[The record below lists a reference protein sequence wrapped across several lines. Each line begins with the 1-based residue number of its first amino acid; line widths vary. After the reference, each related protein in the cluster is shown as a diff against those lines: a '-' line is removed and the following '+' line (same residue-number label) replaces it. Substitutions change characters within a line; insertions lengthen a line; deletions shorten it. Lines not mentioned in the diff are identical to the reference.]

1 MEGEKERGREAKES
15 YKNHR
20 QAARAANTVPQV
32 HQRKQGKS
40 LATDRRRKKKE
51 HNRLPP
57 HLTSRAITRILG
69 HVNISSQRMRFKR
82 RPLCFIG
89 ASDFYEIS
97 RQRGTRP
104 ARCDRACSLEVGRI
118 QLSPTCKPL
127 VANSKFRLGGFCGA
141 QRLADVFRECA
152 NIQTHAGK
160 PNLE

>member
-1 MEGEKERGREAKES
+1 M
-15 YKNHR
+15 R
-20 QAARAANTVPQV
+20 QVF
-32 HQRKQGKS
+32 QRKQGKVWQP
-40 LATDRRRKKKE
+40 TDVEKRRSRIGC
-51 HNRLPP
+51 PP

-69 HVNISSQRMRFKR
+69 HVNISSQRMHFKR
-82 RPLCFIG
+82 ILVCLIG

-118 QLSPTCKPL
+118 QRSLTCKPL

-141 QRLADVFRECA
+141 QRLADVFRECT

-160 PNLE
+160 SNLE